1 MRNWSAN
8 TERMNTATKNER
20 VIMGYN
26 IPEYSVCIMLI
37 TKVSQVNKY
46 QLACL

>member
-8 TERMNTATKNER
+8 TERMNTATKNEK

-37 TKVSQVNKY
+37 TFVKYVSNT
-46 QLACL
+46 A